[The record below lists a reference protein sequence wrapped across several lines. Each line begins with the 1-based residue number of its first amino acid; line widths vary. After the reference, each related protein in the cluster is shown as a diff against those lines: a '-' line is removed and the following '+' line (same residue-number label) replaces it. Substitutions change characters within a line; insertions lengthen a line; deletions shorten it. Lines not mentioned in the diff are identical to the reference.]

1 MRPPLKILPQYLLP
15 QHTLS
20 ACMYRLTR
28 LRYPPLKDRMIRGFI
43 RLYNVDMS
51 EAEETDIEE
60 FEDFNAFFTR
70 ELKPEARPLD
80 NSNDAVLSPVDGLVS
95 QSGHIRQG
103 NLLQAKGMNYTA
115 LELLGNDPDA
125 ALQFSKGSFITLY
138 LAPRDYHRVHMPI
151 AGTLE
156 KIAYIPG
163 KLFSVNHAS
172 TENIDRLFVRNER
185 IISLFNTFHGRMAVI
200 MVGALFVGSMET
212 VWAGQVMPAQDGS
225 PESWSYGHLKDPVTL
240 DKGEEMGRFN
250 MGSTVI
256 LLFEKNRV
264 EWLET
269 LTPGTRVR
277 MGRKIGTLSQADR

>member
-1 MRPPLKILPQYLLP
+1 MSRPLKILPQYLLP
-15 QHTLS
+15 QHALS

-28 LRYPPLKDRMIRGFI
+28 LRYQPLKDWMIRGFI
-43 RLYNVDMS
+43 RLYDVNIS
-51 EAEETDIEE
+51 EADETDLTV
-60 FEDFNAFFTR
+60 FPDFNSFFTR
-70 ELKPEARPLD
+70 ELRPEARPLD
-80 NSNDAVLSPVDGLVS
+80 NSTDAVLSPVDGRVN

-125 ALQFSKGSFITLY
+125 ALRFSKGAFITLY
-138 LAPRDYHRVHMPI
+138 LAPGDYHRVHMPM

-156 KIAYIPG
+156 KMAYIPG
-163 KLFSVNHAS
+163 KLFSVNPAS

-200 MVGALFVGSMET
+200 MVGAIFVGSMET

-225 PESWSYGHLKDPVTL
+225 PESWSYDHLKDPVTL
-240 DKGEEMGRFN
+240 GKGEELGRFN

-264 EWLET
+264 QWREDLK
-269 LTPGTRVR
+269 PGDRIK
-277 MGRKIGTLSQADR
+277 MGEKIGTLVKK